1 MLGVKKDT
9 DLGSNIC
16 VLVSES
22 DPELKYV
29 LLDKEPLL
37 LGRTFYTGIGDQR
50 LSKNQSIY
58 NNMIIL

>member
-22 DPELKYV
+22 DPELKYF

-50 LSKNQSIY
+50 LSKNQSI
-58 NNMIIL
+58 